1 VLTKL
6 DVLDGLDEIPIC
18 TAYKIGDDVRHE
30 MPAETWLL
38 DDVEP
43 VIESMPGW
51 HQPTAGVESWDEL
64 PQECRDYVARIAD
77 LTNCE
82 VGLLSVGAERRAII
96 TVPGTH
102 VSDWL
107 DDNGD

>member
-1 VLTKL
+1 MRSPS
-6 DVLDGLDEIPIC
+6 G
-18 TAYKIGDDVRHE
+18 
-30 MPAETWLL
+30 
-38 DDVEP
+38 
-43 VIESMPGW
+43 
-51 HQPTAGVESWDEL
+51 
-64 PQECRDYVARIAD
+64 DYVARIAD